1 MTYQTGGLI
10 QASDFNNLIG
20 TSGTPSSSATLNKV
34 WSTGTRDF
42 GYGQSPISEVSAN
55 TLVESENWASLIN
68 TINAVATHQGQSLS
82 PTITPPIDNEKIAYL
97 QSVVHGLSQIQNNR
111 HYALAQASTQTS
123 TQRYTT
129 SNWSDRITFTF
140 ILTFASGDSARYFFN
155 AGGQIAINFSHLSTT
170 TRADML
176 FNQLTN
182 AIGTLVLSAP
192 SGSKTAV
199 IAGTQYTGFSRIG
212 GTGMASV
219 FNSGNGFYSLGT
231 SDKLL
236 FDMSPVMSGLVSDI
250 HSQYAG
256 TKIQVYAKTNGTQGT
271 NGDIGSVLTV
281 TCVWDQDPN
290 SFNISNGNNTGPVN
304 NSTTTLTVRYPKSTA
319 SGGVLVNTWGTVNV
333 QSSVFGN

>member
-10 QASDFNNLIG
+10 QASDFNDLIG
-20 TSGTPSSSATLNKV
+20 TSSTSPSIPSLNKI
-34 WSTGTRDF
+34 WATGSRNF
-42 GYGQSPISEVSAN
+42 GYGQLPISQVSAN
-55 TLVESENWASLIN
+55 TVVQSENWATLIN
-68 TINAVATHQGQSLS
+68 TINTIASHQGQSLS
-82 PTITPPIDNEKIAYL
+82 STITPPADNDKITYL
-97 QSVVHGLSQIQNNR
+97 QSVVNGLSQIQNNR

-123 TQRYTT
+123 IQRYTT

-155 AGGQIAINFSHLSTT
+155 AGGQIAINFSHISTLS
-170 TRADML
+170 RADVL

-192 SGSKTAV
+192 SGSNSAV

-212 GTGMASV
+212 GTGAASV
-219 FNSGNGFYSLGT
+219 FNSGDGFYSLGT
-231 SDKLL
+231 TNKLL
-236 FDMSPVMSGLVSDI
+236 FDMSPVIAGLVPTIS
-250 HSQYAG
+250 SQYSG

-271 NGDIGSVLTV
+271 NGDVGSVLTI

-290 SFNISNGNNTGPVN
+290 SFNIARGDNTGPIN
-304 NSTTTLTVRYPKSTA
+304 NSTTTLSVRYPKSTTN
-319 SGGVLVNTWGTVNV
+319 GGVLTNTWGTVDV